1 LHEREKR
8 GLFSYSM
15 LGIIG
20 RGKNILD
27 VHMGTHTHTHTQDF
41 GGSMVIRFTMKLQN
55 TYNKL
60 KIQLTLL
67 WRCNILLNVE
77 FYTIL
82 F

>member
-27 VHMGTHTHTHTQDF
+27 VHMGTHTHTHTHT
-41 GGSMVIRFTMKLQN
+41 G
-55 TYNKL
+55 
-60 KIQLTLL
+60 L
-67 WRCNILLNVE
+67 WREHGNQIYHETPKYL
-77 FYTIL
+77 
-82 F
+82 